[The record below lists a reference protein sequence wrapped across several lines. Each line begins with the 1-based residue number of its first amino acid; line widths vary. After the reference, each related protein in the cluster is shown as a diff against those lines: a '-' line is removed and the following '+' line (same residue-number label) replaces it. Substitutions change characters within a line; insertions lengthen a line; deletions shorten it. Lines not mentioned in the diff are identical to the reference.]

1 MNFLSWYDWI
11 TPTNPY
17 AALLLGLIFIALL
30 AFIIWFQT
38 KSWSTFFISL
48 TTGVLVVLLGVA
60 ILTSIGWYN

>member
-1 MNFLSWYDWI
+1 MHFLSWYDWI

-38 KSWSTFFISL
+38 KSWRTLFISL
-48 TTGVLVVLLGVA
+48 TTGVLVVLIGVI
-60 ILTSIGWYN
+60 ILNNIGWYN

>member
-1 MNFLSWYDWI
+1 MHFLSWYDWI

-17 AALLLGLIFIALL
+17 AALLLGMIFIFIL

-38 KSWSTFFISL
+38 KSGSTLFISL
-48 TTGVLVVLLGVA
+48 TTGILIVLIGVA

>member
-1 MNFLSWYDWI
+1 MHFLSWYDWV

-38 KSWSTFFISL
+38 KSWSRLFISL
-48 TTGVLVVLLGVA
+48 TTGVLVVLIGVI
-60 ILTSIGWYN
+60 ILNSIGWYN

>member
-1 MNFLSWYDWI
+1 MHFLSWYDWI

-38 KSWSTFFISL
+38 RSWRTLFISL
-48 TTGVLVVLLGVA
+48 TTGVLVVLIGVI
-60 ILTSIGWYN
+60 ILNNIGWYN

>member
-1 MNFLSWYDWI
+1 MHFLSWYDWI

-17 AALLLGLIFIALL
+17 AALLLGLIFIFIL

-38 KSWSTFFISL
+38 KSWSTLFISL

>member
-1 MNFLSWYDWI
+1 MDFLSWYDWI

-17 AALLLGLIFIALL
+17 AALLLGLIFIFIL

-38 KSWSTFFISL
+38 KSWRTLFISL
-48 TTGVLVVLLGVA
+48 TTGILVVLLEVA

>member
-1 MNFLSWYDWI
+1 MHFLSWYDWI

-17 AALLLGLIFIALL
+17 AALLLGLIFISIL

-38 KSWSTFFISL
+38 KSWSTLFISL